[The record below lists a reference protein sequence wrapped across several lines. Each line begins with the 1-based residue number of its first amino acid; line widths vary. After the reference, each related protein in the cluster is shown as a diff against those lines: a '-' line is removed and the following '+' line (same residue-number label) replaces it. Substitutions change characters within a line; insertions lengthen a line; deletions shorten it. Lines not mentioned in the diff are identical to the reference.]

1 MKGTYSTALEWAKLL
16 LALKPYEDPY
26 AMRLMIHHL
35 ALRAHEFKWL
45 LELYGD
51 TKWAERWKEITEGQ
65 NPAIYHISPSLAFA
79 ALQLHEGAKCR
90 EILSDSMKKVPW
102 LFFRLFK
109 ELNLDAPPSIWGSE
123 PRTDAETLFTEIY
136 VLQTKDLW
144 NTPEATALLMEIAHT
159 IPKVDLSKIPAVP
172 DSEMTLD
179 VVRFVYLENVP
190 AVMAIAPSNLLHRS
204 NNSDSDPLPPDENIF
219 SYDAQRAAL
228 QDTRGMGGN
237 YNNPFAAIGNLL
249 PPVFRDIIQLPRIN
263 GEDDNEFNNRVQ
275 REVRD
280 LQDMIESGGPD
291 GEGQPPPPGLL
302 QRLLTSMF
310 GGGRGD
316 EDYESEEEYG
326 TDTEDEM
333 PGLIHSNDVDRE
345 VGDWD
350 GIDDQTQPSGGNEG
364 EEESSDE
371 TPALGETRPR

>member
-1 MKGTYSTALEWAKLL
+1 MKSVSA
-16 LALKPYEDPY
+16 
-26 AMRLMIHHL
+26 
-35 ALRAHEFKWL
+35 
-45 LELYGD
+45 
-51 TKWAERWKEITEGQ
+51 
-65 NPAIYHISPSLAFA
+65 S
-79 ALQLHEGAKCR
+79 
-90 EILSDSMKKVPW
+90 
-102 LFFRLFK
+102 
-109 ELNLDAPPSIWGSE
+109 
-123 PRTDAETLFTEIY
+123 
-136 VLQTKDLW
+136 
-144 NTPEATALLMEIAHT
+144 
-159 IPKVDLSKIPAVP
+159 
-172 DSEMTLD
+172 
-179 VVRFVYLENVP
+179 
-190 AVMAIAPSNLLHRS
+190 
-204 NNSDSDPLPPDENIF
+204 
-219 SYDAQRAAL
+219 
-228 QDTRGMGGN
+228 
-237 YNNPFAAIGNLL
+237 
-249 PPVFRDIIQLPRIN
+249 
-263 GEDDNEFNNRVQ
+263 VQ

-291 GEGQPPPPGLL
+291 GEGQTPPPGLL